1 MRSAKAILFG
11 TDRRPGEGIGA
22 GLWAT
27 WAFIAA
33 FAAIGGLVDGIWW
46 AALFLIPAA
55 VIVVVAVR
63 RARERNL

>member
-11 TDRRPGEGIGA
+11 TDRRPGEGISP

-33 FAAIGGLVDGIWW
+33 FAAIGGLVKGIWW
-46 AALFLIPAA
+46 AALFLIPA
-55 VIVVVAVR
+55 VFNLVLAVR